1 VRCLIVDNSWC
12 FVEAAQPV
20 LEHGGITVVGAAFTV
35 DEALRRV
42 DELRPDV
49 ILLNIGVGD
58 EMGFEV
64 ASRLADRAEQAPSDF
79 RCPKI
84 VLTSA
89 YPRNDYKD
97 LIEDLIEA
105 NQVVGYVAKAALSA
119 RAVHDLLRGD
129 GISIDSRSR

>member
-1 VRCLIVDNSWC
+1 MAVRCVIVDDSCC
-12 FVEAAQPV
+12 FVEAALPM
-20 LEHGGITVVGAAFTV
+20 LERGGITVVGAAFTV

-49 ILLNIGVGD
+49 VLPNIGLGN

-84 VLTSA
+84 ILMSA
-89 YPRNDYKD
+89 FPRNDYKG
-97 LIEDLIEA
+97 LIEDQIEA
-105 NQVVGYVAKAALSA
+105 NQVVGFVAKAALSA
-119 RAVHDLLRGD
+119 RALHDLLRGA
-129 GISIDSRSR
+129 